1 MQTYCVHQSITYIDR
16 NFKEIFADWA
26 RRARLRFGYWTFA
39 RLLVWLRV
47 HLNHRQQ
54 ASSLPPR
61 IQRLAWR
68 LHQYTFRIQHIAG
81 NANTADSLSRL
92 PSEQN
97 DFSDTGLVCKDY
109 IRFVFTSNMWD
120 PQAVTLS
127 DMRSKTSRSL
137 NYLFKHRRPKLQLWD
152 DHLAQ

>member
-1 MQTYCVHQSITYIDR
+1 MSAKRQVAFLAVEHFHDYLFGLEFTLIIDS
-16 NFKEIFADWA
+16 KP
-26 RRARLRFGYWTFA
+26 LPTM
-39 RLLVWLRV
+39 
-47 HLNHRQQ
+47 LNPH
-54 ASSLPPR
+54 SSKSLPPR

-109 IRFVFTSNMWD
+109 IRFFFTSNM
-120 PQAVTLS
+120 
-127 DMRSKTSRSL
+127 
-137 NYLFKHRRPKLQLWD
+137 
-152 DHLAQ
+152 